1 MTTITKIPYV
11 VAEEQLHDPCSFSKS
26 PLKPGLLN
34 RKIMQDQSFMRIGN
48 INPLTAEQME
58 MVHDAGYIRDLMNG
72 DAPDGFGNY
81 STKDFRAIRTAAA
94 NFVFSA
100 KLAVATSGPVW
111 SLTSG
116 FHHACHDHAE
126 GFCTIDAL
134 SLAAKMVWVD
144 DGVRSLIIDGDAH
157 FGNGTVENIEM
168 NDMDYCRYLQS
179 VHDHVYTGQPFD
191 NSAYRRELEAVLAQH
206 NPGLIMYQAGADAW
220 VGDPLGGCLT
230 MSELYQR
237 DITVLSVAK
246 QAGIP
251 VVVNLAGGYAGTY
264 EHSLQIHMNTG
275 EAMKEVYLGY
285 GCATIPVDVV
295 QQEEA

>member
-1 MTTITKIPYV
+1 MNTRIPVFYNEAQV
-11 VAEEQLHDPCSFSKS
+11 HDACAYSKS
-26 PLKPGLLN
+26 PLKPSLLN
-34 RKIMQDQSFMRIGN
+34 RKLIHDPLMHRISAVH
-48 INPLTAEQME
+48 PLRAEQME
-58 MVHDAGYIRDLMNG
+58 MVHDADYIRDLMNG
-72 DAPDGFGNY
+72 DVADGFGNY

-100 KLAVATSGPVW
+100 KLAVAMGEPVW

-168 NDMDYCRYLQS
+168 NQMDYCRYLQS
-179 VHDHVYTGQPFD
+179 KHDHVYTGQPFD
-191 NSAYRRELEAVLAQH
+191 NAAYRRELEAVLAQH

-237 DITVLSVAK
+237 DITVFSVAK

-251 VVVNLAGGYAGTY
+251 VVVNLAGGYAGDY
-264 EHSLQIHMNTG
+264 EHTLQIHMNTG
-275 EAMKEVYLGY
+275 EALKEVYLGR